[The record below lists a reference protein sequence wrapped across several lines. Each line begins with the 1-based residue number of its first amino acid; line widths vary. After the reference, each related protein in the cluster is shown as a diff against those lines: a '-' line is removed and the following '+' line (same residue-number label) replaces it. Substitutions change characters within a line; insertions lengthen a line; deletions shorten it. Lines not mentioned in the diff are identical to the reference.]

1 MKTKVVCLMVWVL
14 LVYAF
19 CIITVQASQG
29 PKAQVENTVNAVM
42 KALKDDS
49 LDRDGK
55 RDKVRD
61 LIRARFDFETMSQR
75 TLATYWKKATT
86 EERERYIDLF
96 SKLLEWTYIGRIE
109 AYTNEMVKY
118 TGEKIKDNRAVV
130 DTAIVTASTEIPIDY
145 KMLKSGDQW
154 RVYDVIIEEV
164 SLVRNYRSSYRS
176 IVKKEGMSGL
186 LDKMEKKVQQ
196 LKVRA
201 EGGEKET

>member
-1 MKTKVVCLMVWVL
+1 MKNKVVCLMVWVL

-29 PKAQVENTVNAVM
+29 PRAQVENTVNAVM
-42 KALKDDS
+42 ETLKDDS
-49 LDRDGK
+49 LDRDAK
-55 RDKVRD
+55 RGKVRG

-109 AYTNEMVKY
+109 AYTNETVKY

-154 RVYDVIIEEV
+154 RVYDVIIEQV

-196 LKVRA
+196 LKVKADR
-201 EGGEKET
+201 GEKET